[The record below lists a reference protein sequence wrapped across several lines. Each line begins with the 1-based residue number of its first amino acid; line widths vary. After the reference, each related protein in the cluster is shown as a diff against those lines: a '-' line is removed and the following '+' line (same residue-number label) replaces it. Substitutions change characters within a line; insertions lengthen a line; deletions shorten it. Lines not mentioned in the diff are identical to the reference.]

1 METNILWKSI
11 LNRYFG
17 TCRANSLY
25 LNIHNFLLLCCVLY
39 VGGVVFCFC
48 FCFCFVLFLIIAVRQ
63 VTNTARKCSPV
74 EGAASP
80 CTHTGLAEFVI
91 CHIWR
96 FVMQSSDPSDVNRYK
111 DFWGQTLALP
121 LRTACLLQVILPLCF
136 LSPHVQR
143 IDRNSLL

>member
-1 METNILWKSI
+1 MQLERDWL
-11 LNRYFG
+11 
-17 TCRANSLY
+17 
-25 LNIHNFLLLCCVLY
+25 HLCQLDHYSTSMHSCLACWEYTYVHSGVWFFVL
-39 VGGVVFCFC
+39 FC